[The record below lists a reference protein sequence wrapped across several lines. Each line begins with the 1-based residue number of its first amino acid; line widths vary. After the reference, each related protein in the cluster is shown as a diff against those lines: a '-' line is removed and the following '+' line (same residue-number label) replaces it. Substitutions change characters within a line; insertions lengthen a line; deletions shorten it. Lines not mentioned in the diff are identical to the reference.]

1 MFDDGPGM
9 IGGQFIIDS
18 KLKLDGD
25 HTMRG
30 VRGEK
35 MIDLAPGMIGGNVI
49 LDSKLKMDGEGG
61 FTELGGEGIDAIIEV
76 IAEYIREGL
85 DFDGDMDIQLS
96 TEIDG
101 TYPPHGMEKELKEKI
116 EKLVIKAE
124 TQEKEKGNAQKKRSK
139 KNRAKE
145 KASNKKNSNKKNS
158 NKKNSN
164 KKDSDKKNSNKK
176 DSDKKKR
183 KDAVKKS
190 DSEKSV
196 EIRIRE
202 LTRSGLPVL

>member
-1 MFDDGPGM
+1 MV
-9 IGGQFIIDS
+9 
-18 KLKLDGD
+18 KAAL
-25 HTMRG
+25 R
-30 VRGEK
+30 R
-35 MIDLAPGMIGGNVI
+35 
-49 LDSKLKMDGEGG
+49 
-61 FTELGGEGIDAIIEV
+61 LGGEGIDAIIEV
-76 IAEYIREGL
+76 IAEYLPEGL
-85 DFDGDMDIQLS
+85 DFDGDMDIQIS

-101 TYPPHGMEKELKEKI
+101 TDLPPGMEKELKEMI

-164 KKDSDKKNSNKK
+164 KKNSNKKDSDKKNSNKK

-190 DSEKSV
+190 ESEKSV